1 MTRSYNKLL
10 PSNMYQSYATG
21 YTYRAIT
28 SGFIDSTDLIAV
40 KGATIKSICGT
51 SFKFTGQT
59 EDFDNLT
66 QHLQQRLTVTKGCD
80 LGHNCRVFEHGLQ
93 LPANSWKVIKLMAVL
108 KVNGGLYEWIHCCLP
123 SDIHINSMFSHMV
136 GITEEALININLAL
150 VETGLVRGSQY
161 LQLDQSGIPHA
172 LVEKLVGEKVT
183 SYTELI
189 EPLVQIQPPSTL
201 GLSDFEHLELEDLI
215 AFLDIALN
223 HSIQGV
229 NLLLWGEPGT
239 GKSTL
244 CRLLADTLG
253 ASLIA
258 IKALGDNV
266 QQREVDYEQEKLSSN
281 LRLQHHQLIQRIVSH
296 DEKSLLMLDEA
307 EDILVQQVFNHRAS
321 GGKDNLHAML
331 EANTVPCIWVVNSV
345 EDIPASVLRR
355 FNFVKH
361 VFVPDNRVMEG
372 IIAKTTKG
380 LRLSKPFKAQL
391 ATKDNVTP
399 ANIANA
405 AFVCHTIGHQ
415 GKQAEALVD
424 SLITEVHQACGFKTT
439 TATYKPQMAFSLDNL
454 NIKGGNKALV
464 DIERAMKQHS
474 GVRALFTGPSGTG
487 KSALANHLAKT
498 TNQELITIRCSDVLD
513 KYVGGS
519 EKNIANLFA
528 NATEQGA
535 ALFIDEVDSLLADRS
550 GASQNFEIQQVNE
563 LLTQIDCF
571 ELPLFAAT
579 NFDKHLDRAV
589 MRRFD
594 FKLAFEYLTS
604 EQLKRLFR
612 EACGRS
618 QITDSQ
624 LQQLANL
631 KNIAVGDFAIIKRR
645 QQLSTTKLSAQDC
658 LDILIT
664 ESNHKQT
671 TRPIG
676 FVK

>member
-1 MTRSYNKLL
+1 
-10 PSNMYQSYATG
+10 
-21 YTYRAIT
+21 
-28 SGFIDSTDLIAV
+28 
-40 KGATIKSICGT
+40 
-51 SFKFTGQT
+51 
-59 EDFDNLT
+59 
-66 QHLQQRLTVTKGCD
+66 
-80 LGHNCRVFEHGLQ
+80 
-93 LPANSWKVIKLMAVL
+93 
-108 KVNGGLYEWIHCCLP
+108 
-123 SDIHINSMFSHMV
+123 
-136 GITEEALININLAL
+136 
-150 VETGLVRGSQY
+150 
-161 LQLDQSGIPHA
+161 
-172 LVEKLVGEKVT
+172 
-183 SYTELI
+183 
-189 EPLVQIQPPSTL
+189 
-201 GLSDFEHLELEDLI
+201 
-215 AFLDIALN
+215 
-223 HSIQGV
+223 
-229 NLLLWGEPGT
+229 
-239 GKSTL
+239 
-244 CRLLADTLG
+244 
-253 ASLIA
+253 
-258 IKALGDNV
+258 
-266 QQREVDYEQEKLSSN
+266 
-281 LRLQHHQLIQRIVSH
+281 
-296 DEKSLLMLDEA
+296 MLDEA

-321 GGKDNLHAML
+321 GGKDNLHATL

-361 VFVPDNRVMEG
+361 IFVPDNRVMEG
-372 IIAKTTKG
+372 IIAKTSKG

-439 TATYKPQMAFSLDNL
+439 TTTYKPQMAFSLDNL
-454 NIKGGNKALV
+454 NIRGGNKALV
-464 DIERAMKQHS
+464 DIERAIKKS
-474 GVRALFTGPSGTG
+474 GGVRALFTGPSGTG

-498 TNQELITIRCSDVLD
+498 TNQELITVRCSDVLD

-571 ELPLFAAT
+571 EFPLFAAT

-589 MRRFD
+589 IRRFD
-594 FKLAFEYLTS
+594 FKLAFEYITS
-604 EQLKRLFR
+604 DQVIKLFI

-618 QITDSQ
+618 QITGYQ

-645 QQLSTTKLSAQDC
+645 QQFSTTKLSAQDC

>member
-1 MTRSYNKLL
+1 MTRLYNKLL

-21 YTYRAIT
+21 YTYRAMT

-51 SFKFTGQT
+51 SFKFTGQN
-59 EDFDNLT
+59 EDFDNLIH
-66 QHLQQRLTVTKGCD
+66 HLHQRLSVTKGCD

-93 LPANSWKVIKLMAVL
+93 LPANSWKVIKLMVVL

-123 SDIHINSMFSHMV
+123 SDIHINSMFSHMI

-172 LVEKLVGEKVT
+172 LVEKLVGEKVA

-201 GLSDFEHLELEDLI
+201 GLSDFEHLDLEDLT

-266 QQREVDYEQEKLSSN
+266 QQREIDYEQEKLSSN

-321 GGKDNLHAML
+321 GGKDNLHATL

-361 VFVPDNRVMEG
+361 IFVPDNRVMEG

-391 ATKDNVTP
+391 ATKENVTP

-405 AFVCHTIGHQ
+405 AFICQTIGRQ

-424 SLITEVHQACGFKTT
+424 SLITEVHQASGFKTNA
-439 TATYKPQMAFSLDNL
+439 ATYKPQMTFSLENL
-454 NIKGGNKALV
+454 NIKGGSKALA
-464 DIERAMKQHS
+464 DIEQAIQQHG
-474 GVRALFTGPSGTG
+474 GVRCLFTGVSGGG
-487 KSALANHLAKT
+487 KTALAHHLAKIA
-498 TNQELITIRCSDVLD
+498 NLELITVRCSDILD

-519 EKNIANLFA
+519 EQNIAKIFKQ
-528 NATEQGA
+528 ATEQQA
-535 ALFIDEVDSLLADRS
+535 IIFIDEVDSLLADRS

-571 ELPLFAAT
+571 EYPLFFAT
-579 NFDKHLDRAV
+579 NFEKHLDSAL
-589 MRRFD
+589 MRRTD
-594 FKLAFEYLTS
+594 FKLVFDYLTS
-604 EQLKRLFR
+604 DQVIKLFR

-618 QITDSQ
+618 QITNSQ
-624 LQQLANL
+624 LQQLENL

-645 QQLSTTKLSAQDC
+645 QQFSTTKLSAQDC
-658 LDILIT
+658 LNILIT

>member
-1 MTRSYNKLL
+1 MTRTYNKLL

-21 YTYRAIT
+21 YTYRAMT
-28 SGFIDSTDLIAV
+28 SGFIDSTDLMAV

-51 SFKFTGQT
+51 SFKFTGQN

-66 QHLQQRLTVTKGCD
+66 KHLHQRLSVTKGCD
-80 LGHNCRVFEHGLQ
+80 LGHNCREFEHGLQ
-93 LPANSWKVIKLMAVL
+93 LPANSWKVIKLMVVL
-108 KVNGGLYEWIHCCLP
+108 NVNGGFYEWIHCCLP
-123 SDIHINSMFSHMV
+123 SDIHINSMFSHIV

-150 VETGLVRGSQY
+150 VETGLVQGSHY
-161 LQLDQSGIPHA
+161 LQLDQSGIPNA

-189 EPLVQIQPPSTL
+189 ESLVQMQPPSTL
-201 GLSDFEHLELEDLI
+201 KLSDFKHLELEDLI
-215 AFLDIALN
+215 AFLDVALN
-223 HSIQGV
+223 HSIQGCNV
-229 NLLLWGEPGT
+229 LLWGKPGT
-239 GKSTL
+239 GKTQLS
-244 CRLLADTLG
+244 RFLADTLG

-258 IKALGDNV
+258 IKAFGSDV
-266 QQREVDYEQEKLSSN
+266 HQREVDYDQERLSSN
-281 LRLQHHQLIQRIVSH
+281 LRLQHHHLVQRIVSH
-296 DEKSLLMLDEA
+296 DEKSLLILDEA

-321 GGKDNLHAML
+321 GGKDNLHATL

-361 VFVPDNRVMEG
+361 IFIPDNRVMEG
-372 IIAKTTKG
+372 IIANTTKG

-391 ATKDNVTP
+391 ATKDNITP

-439 TATYKPQMAFSLDNL
+439 TTTYKPQMAFSLDNL
-454 NIKGGNKALV
+454 NIKGGNKALAH
-464 DIERAMKQHS
+464 IERAMKKHC

-487 KSALANHLAKT
+487 KSALANHLAEI
-498 TNQELITIRCSDVLD
+498 TNLELITVRCSDVLD
-513 KYVGGS
+513 KFVGSS
-519 EKNIANLFA
+519 EQNIAKIFKQ
-528 NATEQGA
+528 ATEQQA

-571 ELPLFAAT
+571 EFPLFAAT

-594 FKLAFEYLTS
+594 FKLAFEHLTS
-604 EQLKRLFR
+604 EQLKRLFKT
-612 EACGRS
+612 ACGRS
-618 QITDSQ
+618 QITDYQ
-624 LQQLANL
+624 LQKLSNL

-645 QQLSTTKLSAQDC
+645 QQFSRTKLSAQDC

>member
-1 MTRSYNKLL
+1 
-10 PSNMYQSYATG
+10 MYQSYATG
-21 YTYRAIT
+21 YTYRAMT
-28 SGFIDSTDLIAV
+28 SGFIDSTDLMAI

-51 SFKFTGQT
+51 SFKFTGQL

-66 QHLQQRLTVTKGCD
+66 KHLHQRLAVSKGCD
-80 LGHNCRVFEHGLQ
+80 LGHNCRVFEQGLQ
-93 LPANSWKVIKLMAVL
+93 LPANSWKVIKLMVVL
-108 KVNGGLYEWIHCCLP
+108 KVNGGLYEWVHNCLP
-123 SDIHINSMFSHMV
+123 ADIYINSMFGHMV
-136 GITEEALININLAL
+136 GITEEELININLAL
-150 VETGLVRGSQY
+150 ADTGLILGSQY
-161 LQLDQSGIPHA
+161 LQLDQSGLPYL
-172 LVEKLVGEKVT
+172 LVEKLVSEKVI

-189 EPLVQIQPPSTL
+189 EPLVLMQPPSNL
-201 GLSDFEHLELEDLI
+201 GLKDFEHLEIEDLI
-215 AFLDIALN
+215 TFLDVALN
-223 HSIQGV
+223 HSLVGV
-229 NLLLWGEPGT
+229 NILLWGEPGT
-239 GKSTL
+239 GKTQLS
-244 CRLLADTLG
+244 RLLADTLG
-253 ASLIA
+253 ASLIG
-258 IKALGDNV
+258 IKALGADIHQN
-266 QQREVDYEQEKLSSN
+266 EVDYEQERLSSN
-281 LRLQHHQLIQRIVSH
+281 LRLQYHSLIQRIVSH

-307 EDILVQQVFNHRAS
+307 EDILVQQIFNHRAS
-321 GGKDNLHAML
+321 GGKDNLHATL

-345 EDIPASVLRR
+345 DDIPTSVLRR

-361 VFVPDNRVMEG
+361 IYVPDNRVMEG
-372 IIAKTTKG
+372 IIANTTKG

-391 ATKDNVTP
+391 ATKDNITP

-424 SLITEVHQACGFKTT
+424 SLITEVYQACGFKTT
-439 TATYKPQMAFSLDNL
+439 TTTYKPQMAFSLDNL
-454 NIKGGNKALV
+454 NIKGGNKALAH
-464 DIERAMKQHS
+464 IERAMKKHC

-498 TNQELITIRCSDVLD
+498 TNQELITVRCSDVLD

-519 EKNIANLFA
+519 EKNIASIFTK
-528 NATEQGA
+528 ATEQQA
-535 ALFIDEVDSLLADRS
+535 AIFIDEVDSLLADRS
-550 GASQNFEIQQVNE
+550 GTSQNFEIQQVNE

-571 ELPLFAAT
+571 EFPLFAAT

-604 EQLKRLFR
+604 EQLKWLFKT
-612 EACGRS
+612 ACGRS
-618 QITDSQ
+618 QITDYQ
-624 LQQLANL
+624 LQKLSNL

-645 QQLSTTKLSAQDC
+645 QQFSRTKLSAQDC

>member
-1 MTRSYNKLL
+1 
-10 PSNMYQSYATG
+10 MYQSYATG
-21 YTYRAIT
+21 YTYRAMT
-28 SGFIDSTDLIAV
+28 SGFIDSTDFMAV

-51 SFKFTGQT
+51 SFKFTGQN
-59 EDFDNLT
+59 EDFDNLIH
-66 QHLQQRLTVTKGCD
+66 HLHQRLSVTKGCD

-93 LPANSWKVIKLMAVL
+93 LPANSWKVIKLMVVL

-150 VETGLVRGSQY
+150 VETGLVQGSQY
-161 LQLDQSGIPHA
+161 LQLDQSGIPYA
-172 LVEKLVGEKVT
+172 LVEKLVGEKVA

-189 EPLVQIQPPSTL
+189 EPLVQMQPPSTL
-201 GLSDFEHLELEDLI
+201 KLSDFKHLELEDLI
-215 AFLDIALN
+215 AFLDVALN
-223 HSIQGV
+223 HSIQGCNV
-229 NLLLWGEPGT
+229 LLWGEPGT
-239 GKSTL
+239 GKTQLS
-244 CRLLADTLG
+244 RFLADTLG

-258 IKALGDNV
+258 IKAFGSDV
-266 QQREVDYEQEKLSSN
+266 HQREVDYDQERLSSN
-281 LRLQHHQLIQRIVSH
+281 LRLQHHNLVQRIVSH

-321 GGKDNLHAML
+321 GGKDNLHATL

-361 VFVPDNRVMEG
+361 IFIPDNRVMEG
-372 IIAKTTKG
+372 IIAKG

-391 ATKDNVTP
+391 ATKDNITP

-424 SLITEVHQACGFKTT
+424 SLITEAHQACGFKTT
-439 TATYKPQMAFSLDNL
+439 TTTYKPQMAFSLDNL

-464 DIERAMKQHS
+464 EIELAMKQS
-474 GVRALFTGPSGTG
+474 GGVHALFTGPSGTG
-487 KSALANHLAKT
+487 KSALANHLAQIS
-498 TNQELITIRCSDVLD
+498 NQELITVRCSDVLD

-519 EKNIANLFA
+519 EKNIASIFA
-528 NATEQGA
+528 KATEQQA
-535 ALFIDEVDSLLADRS
+535 VLFIDEVDSLLADRS

-571 ELPLFAAT
+571 EFPLFAAT

-604 EQLKRLFR
+604 EQLKRLFKT
-612 EACGRS
+612 AYGRS

-631 KNIAVGDFAIIKRR
+631 KNITVGDFAIIKRR
-645 QQLSTTKLSAQDC
+645 QLFSKTKLSAQDC

-671 TRPIG
+671 IRPIG